1 MIYGYGKPDI
11 GENYVVGEYYDLD
24 NKEKLMYFNASY
36 KFQKRN
42 NKNILVLKTLEQINT
57 DESGKKI
64 KQDVSK
70 IEDIFLYDC
79 NINNIRGTK
88 AFSSQFESIKSKLNK
103 AQ

>member
-11 GENYVVGEYYDLD
+11 GENYVKGEYYHLD
-24 NKEKLMYFNASY
+24 NKGKLTYWKSSY
-36 KFQKRN
+36 KFQNRN
-42 NKNILVLKTLEQINT
+42 NEDVLVMKTLEQINT

-88 AFSSQFESIKSKLNK
+88 AFSSQFESIKSKLKK